1 MGSLGIVTNDPSP
14 YSVHFHLTGF
24 GRFHR
29 VSQNPTEFLVKQFV
43 SFCEERRGLHEAA
56 RVVTTTVATTSV
68 KGAQQALDEVYGKLH
83 RDKSV
88 RNVIIHC
95 GVDASANCFRLEE
108 RAYNEA
114 SFSCPDESG
123 WQPKVVPIDDTKPV
137 DSFLVTSINIRQAV
151 EELEKKGFHVK
162 SSEDAGRFLCNW
174 IYYQSLTR
182 AQCEFS
188 VKVVFVHFPPIQDSQ
203 EIQSYCEFLL
213 QLLNVI
219 TTHELSS
226 IDE

>member
-1 MGSLGIVTNDPSP
+1 MGSLGISTDPTP
-14 YSVHFHLTGF
+14 RALHFHLTGF
-24 GRFHR
+24 GRFQR
-29 VSQNPTEFLVKQFV
+29 VSENPTELLVKKFV

-56 RVVTTTVATTSV
+56 TVVTTTVATTSV
-68 KGAQQALDEVYGKLH
+68 TGAQLVLDELYGKLN
-83 RDKSV
+83 RDKST

-95 GVDASANCFRLEE
+95 GVDASATCYRLEE

-123 WQPKVVPIDDTKPV
+123 WQPRVVPIDNTKPV
-137 DSFLVTSINIRQAV
+137 DSFLVTSINIQRVA
-151 EELEKKGFHVK
+151 EELEKKGFHVRC
-162 SSEDAGRFLCNW
+162 SEDAGRFLCNW

-182 AQCEFS
+182 AQQEVS
-188 VKVVFVHFPPIQDSQ
+188 VKVIFVHFPPIQDSE

-219 TTHELSS
+219 TIQELS
-226 IDE
+226 IVE

>member
-29 VSQNPTEFLVKQFV
+29 VSQNPTEFLVKQ
-43 SFCEERRGLHEAA
+43 
-56 RVVTTTVATTSV
+56 VVTTTVATTSV

-203 EIQSYCEFLL
+203 EIQSYFVKPFLL
-213 QLLNVI
+213 GCFAVP
-219 TTHELSS
+219 
-226 IDE
+226 